1 MPPFAITE
9 IRVSEMFAEA
19 FGQTLGET
27 LGAMLGETI
36 GETRMC
42 VSNDV
47 RNAGSVN

>member
-1 MPPFAITE
+1 
-9 IRVSEMFAEA
+9 MFAET
-19 FGQTLGET
+19 FGETLGET
-27 LGAMLGETI
+27 LGAMLEETF